1 MQALQAIGIRNI
13 LGHTPATPAS
23 RAYHPAFTPQRPIQ
37 NLTVQFRPLT
47 AAFLVYIF
55 SFVKMCVWMQV
66 RMLYAGQRWGSP
78 DGARTERGKCARQK
92 KQLG

>member
-1 MQALQAIGIRNI
+1 MRALQATGIGKT
-13 LGHTPATPAS
+13 LGHTPAAPAS
-23 RAYHPAFTPQRPIQ
+23 GAYRPTFTPQSLTR

-66 RMLYAGQRWGSP
+66 RMLYAEQRWGSP